1 MKNLRNKPRVPINPY
16 FLWTLE
22 RCGVLFN
29 RRQIAGKDWYP
40 WGSELLLVNQNPDGT
55 WTAGDYPGSMPIADT
70 CFALLFLKRANLA
83 KDLTKKLE
91 FFMEG
96 KKLQGP

>member
-1 MKNLRNKPRVPINPY
+1 
-16 FLWTLE
+16 
-22 RCGVLFN
+22 VLFN
-29 RRQIAGKDWYP
+29 RRQIGGKDWYS
-40 WGSELLLVNQNPDGT
+40 WGAELLLDHQNADGS
-55 WTAGDYPGSMPIADT
+55 WMAGGYPGAMPIVDT